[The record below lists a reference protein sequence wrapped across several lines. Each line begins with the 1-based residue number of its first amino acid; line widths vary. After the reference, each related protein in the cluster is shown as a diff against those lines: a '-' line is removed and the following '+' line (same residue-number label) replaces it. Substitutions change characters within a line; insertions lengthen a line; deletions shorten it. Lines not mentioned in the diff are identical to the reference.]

1 MASKQNKIEIIISGK
16 DSGLTAALK
25 SSQAGL
31 LAFAA
36 AANSAMS
43 PIRSLTSAVFS
54 LKGAI
59 AGFAAGA
66 GIAALGAM
74 GKGAI
79 TAGLGME
86 ALKRSFVAIAG
97 SSQGAAKEMEF
108 VRATADKLGLD
119 LMSSAEAYKG
129 LAAASMGTELQGKKT
144 QQIFTSVAKAST
156 TLGLS
161 ADETKGALLAMSQMI
176 SKGNVS
182 AEELRGQLGERL
194 PGAFQI
200 AARAMG
206 VTTQELDKLLQ
217 NGMVPAATFL
227 PKFAAELEK
236 QFGKAAAA
244 AANSFSGAVNRITS
258 QFSLIKAG
266 IGEVV
271 TNNQFFVTGMQAIA
285 KMLQDQTGDVTTNA
299 ASWRIWAKET
309 TLSVLQFA
317 ADSAE
322 GFDTVYRSLS
332 WLAGTLKLA
341 YGGAL
346 LLGKGFQYLFEQAN
360 KAIGDTEKARY
371 WAQAQVDAAKM
382 IDGAMNGAAKSFDNA
397 EQGSQK
403 LQGITG
409 KITQLKNELA
419 KVKPDE
425 VTKLDEVAPS
435 PQTIERVE
443 KIGGAWRNVTEQV
456 NPAAKAIVE
465 SQQAIDKANT
475 ENAKG
480 FGIDWGKVYEDFQK
494 NGEDAA
500 SAVNKA
506 LDEMAK
512 DRHVRVYVD
521 EVSGGGGGGGY
532 KNGGLVGQLQRLASG
547 GSVRNVLS
555 GAYLPGFG
563 GGDRRLLY
571 GEDGEVMINKFAVR
585 GGGLKAAL
593 AFNAQKWDVVLAE
606 MLKRVALPAI
616 PHFATGGQV
625 APAAIHALDI
635 SLGGQYLGRT
645 TGSPVDVAKIKR
657 AFARADRMRS

>member
-1 MASKQNKIEIIISGK
+1 MASKQNKIEVILTAK
-16 DSGLTAALK
+16 DSGLSAALK
-25 SSQAGL
+25 SGQAGL
-31 LAFAA
+31 RSFAA
-36 AANSAMS
+36 TASSAMS
-43 PIRSLTSAVFS
+43 PLRSMASAVFS

-59 AGFAAGA
+59 AGFAGGA
-66 GIAALGAM
+66 GIGLI
-74 GKGAI
+74 GKEAVV
-79 TAGLGME
+79 AGMGME
-86 ALKRSFVAIAG
+86 SLKRSFVAIAG

-108 VRATADKLGLD
+108 VRATADKLGID

-144 QQIFTSVAKAST
+144 QQVFTAVAKASA

-161 ADETKGALLAMSQMI
+161 ADETKGALLAISQMI

-206 VTTQELDKLLQ
+206 VTTQALEKMLRD
-217 NGMVPAATFL
+217 GMVPAATFL

-236 QFGKAAAA
+236 QFGKGAAA
-244 AANSFSGAVNRITS
+244 AANSFSGAVNRISS
-258 QFSLIKAG
+258 QLSLLKAG
-266 IGEVV
+266 LGETV
-271 TNNQFFVTGMQAIA
+271 TNNQFFVTGMQEIA
-285 KMLQDQTGDVTTNA
+285 KMLQTQAGDVSTNA
-299 ASWRIWAKET
+299 AAWRQWAKET
-309 TLSVLQFA
+309 ALSVLQFA
-317 ADSAE
+317 ADSAD

-346 LLGKGFQYLFEQAN
+346 MLGKGFQYLFEQAN
-360 KAIGDTEKARY
+360 KVTGDTEKARY
-371 WAQAQVDAAKM
+371 WAQAQVDAARM
-382 IDGAMNGAAKSFDNA
+382 IDGAMNGAAKSFANA

-403 LQGITG
+403 LQGLTG

-443 KIGGAWRNVTEQV
+443 QIGGVWRNVTEQV
-456 NPAAKAIVE
+456 KPAAQAIVE

-475 ENAKG
+475 ETAKG

-506 LDEMAK
+506 LDDMAK
-512 DRHVRVYVD
+512 DRHVRVYVE

-532 KNGGLVGQLQRLASG
+532 RWGGIVGLARG
-547 GSVRNVLS
+547 GKLA
-555 GAYLPGFG
+555 GYG
-563 GGDRRLLY
+563 GGDRIPALLEAGEFVVRKEAVSRFGSNLFHALNSLRLPA
-571 GEDGEVMINKFAVR
+571 MPKFA
-585 GGGLKAAL
+585 A
-593 AFNAQKWDVVLAE
+593 
-606 MLKRVALPAI
+606 
-616 PHFATGGQV
+616 GGQV
-625 APAAIHALDI
+625 APEAIHALDI